1 MYFIGTEKSP
11 SMIIK
16 DFRNGKN
23 AEKSGNFSTK
33 VRKNI
38 HFFVGTTI
46 MSSDPMGTLTNKK
59 KIQGAWKTVVPKV
72 CKVFLKRVDLKFIS

>member
-23 AEKSGNFSTK
+23 AEKSGNFSTE

-59 KIQGAWKTVVPKV
+59 KFREPGKRWY
-72 CKVFLKRVDLKFIS
+72 LKYARFS